1 MAAFM
6 LTLTVAPSRAQ
17 NITAAPDSTGTAIV
31 HNGNTYTIN
40 GGTQAG
46 ANLFHSFQKFGLS
59 PQETAH
65 FLSNPSIRNVL
76 GRVVGGNASTIEGL
90 IRLSGGNSN
99 LYLMNPAGIVFTQG
113 ARLDLPGSF
122 AATTATQIGFED
134 GFFHAVGENDY
145 TALTGDPTY
154 FAFDTTTGSI
164 LNQGTLEVAA
174 GKNLWLVG
182 SSVLNTGTLKAPGGN
197 VTIAAIPGQHQ
208 IRISQDNMLLNLV
221 VEAVPMD
228 EAEGTGQGVGTEP
241 AEGTD
246 RIGLQP
252 IGLQATDLPR
262 YLTGGSELDNANA
275 VTIAADG
282 TVHLSS
288 NGDLRE
294 FQTGD
299 VGIAGNIEAATV
311 QLMAAGQVT
320 STDPASIQGDTTV
333 VRFPGETD
341 ALSYNFIDSLI
352 DDPNLFLYG
361 GEQGS
366 ISRLVSSQENG
377 IDVVTARLADLA
389 QQGIQLDGL
398 RIVAEGN
405 EGNFWLGNAWVT
417 DETIHDYAGQ
427 LSTWSGALTASA
439 DILLYSCF
447 TALGE
452 TGEVLVSSLAD
463 MTGADVAASTT
474 LTGNAALGGDWV
486 LERQT
491 GSIELG
497 AGFEPAVMDDFA
509 GTLQVFT
516 ATDATSLVGA
526 INTANGNAQVDTIN
540 LAGNITLTAVDN
552 VTDGPNGL
560 PSILA
565 DGGNTLTING
575 MGNRIARDAAAPN
588 FRLLH
593 VALGAELE
601 VNETTLSGGI
611 ADTGSV
617 IILLPADSGGAI
629 FNRGT
634 VTINNST
641 ISGNSALNDGGGVYS
656 TASAANAATV
666 TINNSLISGNTA
678 GDNGGGLANSVFV
691 GGGGPLPNASRMIV
705 TNSTISGNMAN
716 DGGGV
721 SNFGQNGDN
730 SAVMTLTN
738 STISGNTA
746 TFTGGG
752 VYNRGQSALFGATV
766 TLANSTVTQNTV
778 THATFGRG
786 GGIFNTGFFAANAG
800 RVVLGNSIVAQN
812 TASIE
817 PDVHQD
823 TPAANAPF
831 DDQGNNLIG
840 IDSQMLFS
848 NSTLVGSIAAPL
860 DPQLLPLGNYGGPTQ
875 THAVLPDSPA
885 FNAGSNALATGL
897 TTDQRGAN
905 RVNGTVDIGAFEFQG
920 YRLLAIAGNDQNT
933 PVKTDFGTNLAVQ
946 LAESF
951 ANAPLPVAGLN
962 VTFTANPGPS
972 GASGSFASA
981 SATTNAAGIATAG
994 VLTASAAGGDFT
1006 VTASAM
1012 GVTDG
1017 LFNLT
1022 NTGATVDETVIE
1034 KKVVTFATPIEGI
1047 DMSTRDFTQEPHD
1060 SLTAACQT
1068 IPAVTLGGVSEGDEE
1083 EQGSRNSQSEGGG
1096 GC

>member
-17 NITAAPDSTGTAIV
+17 NITAAPDGTGTAIV
-31 HNGNTYTIN
+31 HNGNTYIIN

-46 ANLFHSFQKFGLS
+46 ANLFHSFQEFGLS

-122 AATTATQIGFED
+122 AATTATRMGFED
-134 GFFHAVGENDY
+134 GFFHAAGENDY
-145 TALTGDPTY
+145 AALTGNPTH
-154 FAFDTTTGSI
+154 FVFDTPTGSI

-228 EAEGTGQGVGTEP
+228 EAEGTGQGAGTGP

-246 RIGLQP
+246 PIGLQP

-288 NGDLRE
+288 NGNLRE

-299 VGIAGNIEAATV
+299 VGIAGKIEADTV

-320 STDPASIQGDTTV
+320 PTDPALIQGDTTV

-341 ALSYNFIDSLI
+341 ALSYNFIDGLI
-352 DDPNLFLYG
+352 DDPTLFLYG

-377 IDVVTARLADLA
+377 IDVITARLADLA
-389 QQGIQLDGL
+389 QQGVQLDGL
-398 RIVAEGN
+398 RIVSEGG

-417 DETIHDYAGQ
+417 AETIQDYAGQ
-427 LSTWSGALTASA
+427 LSTWSSALTASA
-439 DILLYSCF
+439 DILLYSCL

-452 TGEVLVSSLAD
+452 SGEALVSRLAEA
-463 MTGADVAASTT
+463 TGADVAASTN
-474 LTGNAALGGDWV
+474 LTGSAALGGDWV

-497 AGFEPAVMDDFA
+497 SGFEPTVLENFA

-516 ATDATSLVGA
+516 ATDAASLIAA
-526 INTANGNAQVDTIN
+526 ITTANGNAQADTIN
-540 LAGNITLTAVDN
+540 LAGDITLTAIDN
-552 VTDGPNGL
+552 PANGANGL
-560 PSILA
+560 PSIVA
-565 DGGNTLTING
+565 DGGNKLTING
-575 MGNRIARDAAAPN
+575 MGNTISRDATAPG

-593 VALGAELE
+593 ISLGGELE

-611 ADTGSV
+611 AN
-617 IILLPADSGGAI
+617 AGGFFGPGNNGGGV

-634 VTINNST
+634 VTLNNST
-641 ISGNSALNDGGGVYS
+641 VSGNEAVADGGGVYS
-656 TASAANAATV
+656 FGNITNGAVATI
-666 TINNSLISGNTA
+666 THSLITGNTA
-678 GDNGGGLANSVFV
+678 GGSGGGISNAAFTGGPTNTPDAATMTISNSLITGNSANS
-691 GGGGPLPNASRMIV
+691 GGGI
-705 TNSTISGNMAN
+705 
-716 DGGGV
+716 
-721 SNFGQNGDN
+721 SNFGQNTDN
-730 SAVMTLTN
+730 GAVMFVRN
-738 STISGNTA
+738 STITGNSA
-746 TFTGGG
+746 DFAGGG
-752 VYNRGQSALFGATV
+752 LYNRGQSASQGATL
-766 TLANSTVTQNTV
+766 TITNSTVIQNTV
-778 THATFGRG
+778 PTVG
-786 GGIFNTGFFAANAG
+786 GQSGGVHNTGVFGGPNTG
-800 RVVLGNSIVAQN
+800 RLIVGNSIIAQN
-812 TASIE
+812 TADVT
-817 PDVHQD
+817 PDVGHD
-823 TPAANAPF
+823 IPF
-831 DDQGNNLIG
+831 ASSPVVDQGNNLIG
-840 IDSQMLFS
+840 IDSQGLFTT
-848 NSTLVGSIAAPL
+848 STLVGSTAAPL
-860 DPQLLPLGNYGGPTQ
+860 DPQLLPLGDYGGPTQ
-875 THAVLPDSPA
+875 TYAVLPDSPA

-897 TTDQRGAN
+897 MTDQRGAN
-905 RVNGTVDIGAFEFQG
+905 RLNGTVDIGAFEFQG
-920 YRLLAIAGNDQNT
+920 YRLVAIAGNDQNT
-933 PVKTDFGTNLAVQ
+933 PVNTNFGTNLAVQ

-951 ANAPLPVAGLN
+951 VNTPLPVAGLN
-962 VTFTANPGPS
+962 VTFTANPGS
-972 GASGSFASA
+972 TGASGSFASA

-994 VLTASAAGGDFT
+994 VLTASADGGDFT

-1068 IPAVTLGGVSEGDEE
+1068 IPAVTLGGVGDGNER
-1083 EQGSRNSQSEGGG
+1083 EQGSRNSQNEGSG